1 MGRPIIKDM
10 WEKLKNIFEGLDR
23 AYGQYKSG
31 DPKSNGKLGGQAFI
45 KKETVHDSLWI
56 KHLEGEEPA
65 LGIIPITDD
74 STCIWGCI
82 DIDTYPL
89 DHKKIIKNIQ
99 KLNLPLVVCR
109 SKSGG
114 AHLFL
119 FTKEWISASLM
130 RNTLMEWAG
139 ELGYADCEIF
149 PKQIEIRADRG
160 DTGNFLNLPYHNGNN
175 TNRYAFNADGS
186 AATLDEFISL
196 HVEKSISKDD
206 LLSFKIEKENK
217 DSEFSD
223 GPPCLETLV
232 EKGIEEGGRDNVLY
246 QFAVYAKKKY
256 PEGWQDKISEFN
268 HTHISRPL
276 GLQQVTKTVSQ
287 HEKTDYQYKC
297 KDQPMC
303 QHCVSTVCSQRPF
316 GIGGEGDSKI
326 SDLTK
331 IQSDG
336 ESIYFLNVDAKRIT
350 LTTQELHNEMKFHE
364 ACIEQANIW
373 PVPKGKKNW
382 RLHVIDLLANC
393 TVEQVD
399 ASMTKRGR
407 FKAHLEDFILEQ
419 GDGDEIGDIKMNK
432 AYTDEKEGRTYFRL
446 NSLEGFLRRRNF
458 HNFSKTRM
466 IDVIKE
472 DMNGGDSQKRVDN
485 KQVYV
490 WWIPTIPKDEK
501 KLPIPNM
508 EKKREF

>member
-1 MGRPIIKDM
+1 M
-10 WEKLKNIFEGLDR
+10 WEKFKNIFEGLDR

-31 DPKSNGKLGGQAFI
+31 DPKINGKLGGQAFI
-45 KKETVHDSLWI
+45 RKERVQDSLWRD
-56 KHLEGEEPA
+56 HLEGKEPA

-74 STCIWGCI
+74 STCKWGCI
-82 DIDTYPL
+82 DVDTYPL

-99 KLNLPLVVCR
+99 KLNLPLIICR

-119 FTKEWISASLM
+119 FTKEGIKASLM
-130 RNTLMEWAG
+130 RHTLMEWAG
-139 ELGYADCEIF
+139 ELGYANCEIF
-149 PKQIEIRADRG
+149 PKQDEIRADRG
-160 DTGNFLNLPYHNGNN
+160 DTGNFLNLPYHNSDN

-196 HVEKSISKDD
+196 HVEKSISKDN
-206 LLSFKIEKENK
+206 LLSFKIKKENK

-256 PEGWQDKISEFN
+256 PEGWQDKIPAFN
-268 HTHISRPL
+268 QKHIKNSL
-276 GLQQVTKTVSQ
+276 GHQQVDKTIKQ
-287 HEKTDYQYKC
+287 HEKQDYQYKC

-303 QHCVSTVCSQRPF
+303 QYCVSDKCSQRPF

-331 IQSDG
+331 IQSEG
-336 ESIYFLNVDAKRIT
+336 ESIYFLNVDGKRIT
-350 LTTQELHNEMKFHE
+350 LTTQELHNETKFHE
-364 ACIEQANIW
+364 SCIEQANKW
-373 PVPKGKKNW
+373 PTPKGKKNW
-382 RLHVIDLLANC
+382 RLHVIELLATC
-393 TVEQVD
+393 TTQYVD
-399 ASMTKRGR
+399 PSMTKRGR

-419 GDGDEIGDIKMNK
+419 GDADEIGDVKMNK

-458 HNFSKTRM
+458 HNFSKTQM
-466 IDVIKE
+466 IEVINQDFK
-472 DMNGGDSQKRVDN
+472 GGDTQKRVDN

-490 WWIPTIPKDEK
+490 WWIPTIQKDQK